1 MIAGGVLIAGAFQ
14 LLRRSYT
21 NDQLLTAVNNFVLP
35 AGAKLIEIADG
46 SVNLKV
52 HAENLL
58 ALDDLWRMYKNGSL
72 KARLQVLFV
81 TDEMKEFVGGEQVEL
96 VVTIDEQ
103 EYIKARNELTA
114 ESKGKPTVT
123 WHDTKYK
130 NKLILVIS
138 TNFYF
143 LLGCELSL

>member
-1 MIAGGVLIAGAFQ
+1 MNIKTVFKVIAGGVLIAGAFQ

-21 NDQLLTAVNNFVLP
+21 NDQLLSAVNNFVLP

-103 EYIKARNELTA
+103 EYIKARNELIA

-123 WHDTKYK
+123 
-130 NKLILVIS
+130 
-138 TNFYF
+138 
-143 LLGCELSL
+143 

>member
-1 MIAGGVLIAGAFQ
+1 MNIKTVFKVIAGGVLIAGAFQ

-103 EYIKARNELTA
+103 EYIKARNELIA

-123 WHDTKYK
+123 
-130 NKLILVIS
+130 
-138 TNFYF
+138 
-143 LLGCELSL
+143 

>member
-123 WHDTKYK
+123 
-130 NKLILVIS
+130 
-138 TNFYF
+138 
-143 LLGCELSL
+143 